1 MEPDSDVVAMSCCV
15 PYDSKKR
22 GVSHPFKRNDV
33 SSPTFSGRL
42 LHPLSREVRTLVNK
56 SATSLVRRAPAAP
69 ILRRLWD
76 VTHSHMREK
85 GSQHTTVFLESEG
98 QVRSDFAKPAGHS
111 YSSRRCVRS
120 SGMDSRGFNNFGH
133 CLVRL
138 IDIAGALGAQGAM
151 LRGCRVFP
159 TPRDCFSPKS
169 TTWRA
174 HRFHLLS
181 VACDKAYGMSS
192 CNDDRPV
199 LPLQRSAE
207 HQ

>member
-1 MEPDSDVVAMSCCV
+1 MGSHILSNGTMCHHPRFWSTSPSTQQRSSHSCKQERHVVEARS
-15 PYDSKKR
+15 
-22 GVSHPFKRNDV
+22 
-33 SSPTFSGRL
+33 
-42 LHPLSREVRTLVNK
+42 
-56 SATSLVRRAPAAP
+56 RRADLASA
-69 ILRRLWD
+69 
-76 VTHSHMREK
+76 
-85 GSQHTTVFLESEG
+85 LEMSRTAICVKEALNTL
-98 QVRSDFAKPAGHS
+98 QSFWNQMDKSRSDFAKPAGHS

-138 IDIAGALGAQGAM
+138 IDIAGALVAQGAM